1 VCFLS
6 HAYWSV
12 GLDNVSATCY
22 TSIIKKKEG
31 QRMNLEEYKAYVEAT
46 RLSNLAI
53 AMDALRKSR
62 AIQATMSVPS
72 DTITTPNKTKDN
84 K

>member
-1 VCFLS
+1 
-6 HAYWSV
+6 
-12 GLDNVSATCY
+12 
-22 TSIIKKKEG
+22 
-31 QRMNLEEYKAYVEAT
+31 MNLEEYKAYVEAT

-72 DTITTPNKTKDN
+72 DTITTPNNTKDN